1 MDQFLV
7 SMINE
12 LYISEATTLKYEY
25 IYIYIY
31 VCLQSRPFLHT
42 NRWPE
47 TKVCYNTI
55 EKVWLGQGAVIEN

>member
-12 LYISEATTLKYEY
+12 LYISEATTLKYEC

-31 VCLQSRPFLHT
+31 MYSFFLNDT
-42 NRWPE
+42 E
-47 TKVCYNTI
+47 IV
-55 EKVWLGQGAVIEN
+55 QGN

>member
-25 IYIYIY
+25 IYICIH
-31 VCLQSRPFLHT
+31 FF
-42 NRWPE
+42 
-47 TKVCYNTI
+47 
-55 EKVWLGQGAVIEN
+55 